1 MCVCLCVCVGGGLGR
16 ETGSYG
22 GAEKVKVKGGLVAHV
37 PGHTLEEATCSQS
50 KTHLSKVTKERS

>member
-1 MCVCLCVCVGGGLGR
+1 MCVGGGPGR

-22 GAEKVKVKGGLVAHV
+22 GAEKVKVKGGLVTHV